1 LRKLS
6 RREFLIL
13 SGGAATAAAVGAV
26 AGLGLLETPA
36 PLTETKTLTEVL
48 TSTSTETVTSTAATT
63 VLSSSSHAESGKSLV
78 SVVKGRDPAEL
89 VSRAV
94 AMIGGLD
101 RVVSP
106 GARVVV
112 KPNVGFSQR
121 DAATDPRVVA
131 EVVRLVF
138 EAGASEVVVA
148 DSSVRGSDTSFNF
161 QKTGMGPAAEEAGAV
176 VKDLRRDTA
185 TSVGVPLGRALDRID
200 VWDTVLKADVLIC
213 VPKLKRHVDAEVT
226 VSLKNMIGAVTD
238 EGKGLMHRKGISQA
252 IADLNTVVKPDL
264 VVIDA
269 LQTMTRG
276 GPTGGDMVSL
286 ETVIA
291 SQDPVAAD
299 LIAAE
304 RLFEAERDPDPLQV
318 ARGVPHIE
326 RAAALGVGT
335 NDPDWISRLEAQ
347 V

>member
-13 SGGAATAAAVGAV
+13 SGGAATAAAVGAA
-26 AGLGLLETPA
+26 AGLGLLKTPA

-48 TSTSTETVTSTAATT
+48 TSTLTETVKSTATT
-63 VLSSSSHAESGKSLV
+63 TMLSSSSLVESGKSLV

-101 RVVSP
+101 SVVRP
-106 GARVVV
+106 GAKVLV

-161 QKTGMGPAAEEAGAV
+161 QKTGLGQASEEAGAV

-185 TSVGVPLGRALDRID
+185 TSVSVPLGRALDRID
-200 VWDTVLKADVLIC
+200 VWDTVLKADALIC

-238 EGKGLMHRKGISQA
+238 EGKGLMHRSGISQA
-252 IADLNTVVKPDL
+252 IADLNSVVKPDL
-264 VVIDA
+264 VVVDA
-269 LQTMTRG
+269 LQAMTRG

-318 ARGVPHIE
+318 AREVPHIQK
-326 RAAALGVGT
+326 AAALGVGT
-335 NDPDWISRLEAQ
+335 NDPDRISRLEREL
-347 V
+347 